1 MYPLMHCCAPARVA
15 LEQSVPCHYCCAM
28 GGCASRSAAYSGD
41 SGGAVSPRGSDGV
54 GGASSAPG
62 VHRVAPGAVSSTAAA
77 AAAAAGGVR
86 QPVRLPCV
94 HHEAVSDVCWWTVG
108 GGGSDIGAL
117 LLASDVGG
125 GLTWMDASS
134 ATASA
139 KHAAHEAAV
148 NAVSVCSSAALVAT
162 ASRDKTVRLW
172 RASWPEEADSAA
184 AGASLCAPARSA
196 RSFPSLTPAAALSG
210 HTLTVSA
217 VTLSADGTRVA
228 TGSRDTTVRLWDV
241 ASGAAIY
248 RGQRA
253 QNLVTCLKW
262 YPSAG
267 SAGGSQNVLVQGSED
282 LRVRL
287 WDVRVS
293 MKEVQA
299 LEGYVYFPVRC
310 APACN
315 SVRAPCARTGEC

>member
-1 MYPLMHCCAPARVA
+1 MLPH
-15 LEQSVPCHYCCAM
+15 
-28 GGCASRSAAYSGD
+28 
-41 SGGAVSPRGSDGV
+41 GSDGV
-54 GGASSAPG
+54 PAAMPGMHRDALTATRGGS
-62 VHRVAPGAVSSTAAA
+62 VT
-77 AAAAAGGVR
+77 AGGVR
-86 QPVRLPCV
+86 EPVRLPSV
-94 HHEAVSDVCWWTVG
+94 HHEAVSDVCWWTA
-108 GGGSDIGAL
+108 GGGSSGAL
-117 LLASDVGG
+117 LLASDVSG
-125 GLTWMDASS
+125 GLTWLNTVS

-148 NAVSVCSSAALVAT
+148 NAVAVCTSAALVAT

-172 RASWPEEADSAA
+172 RAGWAEEAGSATA
-184 AGASLCAPARSA
+184 DTTASVSAPSA
-196 RSFPSLTPAAALSG
+196 CSFPSFAPTATLSG

-262 YPSAG
+262 YPASG
-267 SAGGSQNVLVQGSED
+267 SAGGSQNILVQGSED

-299 LEGYVYFPVRC
+299 LEGYVYFPVRFVQQC
-310 APACN
+310 NAQLCSVVQSAHKQAC
-315 SVRAPCARTGEC
+315 SA